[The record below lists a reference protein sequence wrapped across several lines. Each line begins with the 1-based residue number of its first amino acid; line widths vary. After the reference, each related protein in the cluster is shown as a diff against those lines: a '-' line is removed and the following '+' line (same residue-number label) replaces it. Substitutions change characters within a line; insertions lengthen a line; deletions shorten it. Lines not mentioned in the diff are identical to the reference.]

1 MNPNSSPAEPGK
13 EQSGI
18 KHSEI
23 AVVIPARMAA
33 SRLPGKP
40 LAVIGDAPMVVQVA
54 RRAKEAGFGN
64 ANGTR
69 LVVACDDKSIADAVS
84 EHGFEALMTS
94 PDHPSGSDRVH
105 ESLDSIDPDGR
116 IRVAINL
123 QGDLPE
129 VDASMLWPL
138 ADVVANGG
146 ADVATPVARITPE
159 EMELDHVVKA
169 FVDFPVD
176 LGNNPVAGAIGR
188 ASTFS
193 RLPDAGGRVR
203 VEGSTRIFHHVGIYA
218 WQRQALTRFVGL
230 PPSPLERAERLEQMR
245 ALEDGMEI
253 AAVVVDSA
261 PGGIDTPADL
271 EAVRKRFDKAKPEKG

>member
-1 MNPNSSPAEPGK
+1 MTPNSSRAEPGK
-13 EQSGI
+13 ELSGTER
-18 KHSEI
+18 SEI

-40 LAVIGDAPMVVQVA
+40 LAMIGDAPMIVQVA

-64 ANGTR
+64 ANGAR
-69 LVVACDDKSIADAVS
+69 LVVACDDKSIADAVG
-84 EHGFEALMTS
+84 EHGFEAMLTS

-105 ESLDSIDPDGR
+105 ESLDLIDPGGR

-129 VDASMLWPL
+129 VDASVLWPL

-146 ADVATPVARITPE
+146 AAIATPVARITAE
-159 EMELDHVVKA
+159 EMGLDHVVKA

-176 LGNNPVAGAIGR
+176 PGDNPAAGSIGR
-188 ASTFS
+188 ARTFS
-193 RLPDAGGRVR
+193 RMPDADGRVR
-203 VEGSTRIFHHVGIYA
+203 AGGGTKIFHHVGIYA
-218 WQRQALTRFVGL
+218 WQRQALARFVNL

-271 EAVRKRFDKAKPEKG
+271 EAVRKRFDEAQPGKG